1 MPLQSRREGCAAI
14 VRAPGGQWGG
24 PCDHPPTVRAVSR
37 FDTPGPRRILL
48 CDEHAA
54 ALAGEDRLGEVVK
67 FCDATV
73 ED

>member
-24 PCDHPPTVRAVSR
+24 PCDQPATVRATWR
-37 FDTPGPRRILL
+37 FDTPGPTRILL

-54 ALAGEDRLGEVVK
+54 DLVGRERMSGIVR
-67 FCDATV
+67 FYDATV